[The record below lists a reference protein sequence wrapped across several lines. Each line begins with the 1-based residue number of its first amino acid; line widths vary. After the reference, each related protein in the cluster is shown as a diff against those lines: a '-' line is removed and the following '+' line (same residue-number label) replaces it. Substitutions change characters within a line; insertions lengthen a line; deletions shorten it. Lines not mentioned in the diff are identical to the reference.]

1 MASAGLG
8 RLLVM
13 NRSKERG
20 AVIVT
25 ASGYYFA
32 HWACAVVWGID
43 DSDSYHYVPEFTKD
57 PKHAYVYEDE
67 RSARR
72 SLPLVRSKGFIVG
85 GRMAVVA

>member
-1 MASAGLG
+1 MT
-8 RLLVM
+8 
-13 NRSKERG
+13 RSKERG

-32 HWACAVVWGID
+32 HWACAPSMGWDGW
-43 DSDSYHYVPEFTKD
+43 DSYHYVPEFTKD

-72 SLPLVRSKGFIVG
+72 SLPRVRNKGFVVG
-85 GRMAVVA
+85 GRMAVVS